1 MDPIAFTIELT
12 GEAVELG
19 EGRFWAETRGDDTA
33 FGGDQALCR
42 RDLRLGEDGSLA
54 QSGEISFGDDDA
66 ITFRAHGR
74 LGSSPDPRLRHG
86 AAVFEV
92 TGGRGRLEGACGFVT
107 SNFLL
112 ADDGELTDRHLAVL
126 FVGEGL
132 DRKEDPCVSS

>member
-1 MDPIAFTIELT
+1 MDPIASIELT

-19 EGRFWAETRGDDTA
+19 GGRFGRRREETTPLSGATRRSAGATSGSTRTDRRPV
-33 FGGDQALCR
+33 GRDQL
-42 RDLRLGEDGSLA
+42 
-54 QSGEISFGDDDA
+54 GDDDA

-112 ADDGELTDRHLAVL
+112 AADGELTDRHLAVL
-126 FVGEGL
+126 FVGEGF